1 MSTTNKSYPS
11 ELVWAAAAAAFR
23 INGKFVSSKS
33 VPYFQNEGEGAAI
46 TNKSLMVDLLA
57 ETSRISD
64 EDCKTGEAMRNFY
77 RSMTFKIISGRKLT
91 DYDKKIINLLDEETI
106 STRDLGLLAS
116 VPKAYDREMDK
127 ERVANALS
135 KTKGFAGSVGSSV
148 ELNISVVSCYF
159 SFKYDGYYVTAIS
172 SSNQRIDFYH
182 SKELKGDLTIKGTV
196 KLHGTF
202 HTYGEYTRLNRVK
215 IIN

>member
-1 MSTTNKSYPS
+1 MATTNTSYPS

-23 INGKFVSSKS
+23 INGKYVSSKS
-33 VPYFQNEGEGAAI
+33 IPYFQNEGEGPAI
-46 TNKSLMVDLLA
+46 TNKSLLSDLLT
-57 ETSRISD
+57 ETSRITD
-64 EDCKTGEAMRNFY
+64 EDYKTGEAMRNFY
-77 RSMTFKIISGRKLT
+77 RGMTFKIISGRKLT

-106 STRDLGLLAS
+106 STRDFGLLAS
-116 VPKAYDREMDK
+116 VPKAYSRELDK
-127 ERVANALS
+127 ERVAKVLS
-135 KTKGFAGSVGSSV
+135 KTEGFAGSVGSSV

-159 SFKYDGYYVTAIS
+159 TLRYDAYHITAIS
-172 SSNQRIDFYH
+172 SSNQRIDFFH

-215 IIN
+215 VI